1 MLLLAVDSGHA
12 DVAVFL
18 VEHRLQQII
27 HDVITNKLD
36 DFTDLLLRSSRQQMW
51 ELMDKQ
57 IPDISGVIDDCQ
69 FAHGTHGQTCLHY
82 LAMGGQVSLA
92 VRLLRLIKC
101 PEMSPSCI
109 GQVDNCEK
117 TPYWYSVANAHWSL
131 AAVFLIYGANPA
143 EKSPWPGRLGGM
155 VEVRMSDSGDQYT
168 IDLPRLLTAGMFAN
182 AASCSILHAVCAMG
196 ETALVKMLCKERP
209 ELATTLDDDGRSA
222 LFYAAYNGHKDVI
235 QVLVS
240 LDVDWLSIDAAV
252 FSAAALYAL
261 KQARN
266 IGLFTTSKHNLSKKE
281 KTSLFL
287 CEITDQLAYT
297 TRTLAGKEPPLCGK
311 TKEAGLNNADECIA
325 AILQSLGTV
334 KPKSTSESDVLSL
347 AAVVIGSRQFYTSL
361 QSANVLAAQLQTR
374 NIATALTTSTG
385 KTQSK
390 QLKDVTEHSVS
401 LFELALH
408 FLMRRITVQSRNST
422 LSRAMDRETVTL
434 LMSQDNEASGL
445 LATTASSL
453 LTPVMRTLLEVDRTG
468 ACNCDPQSYLRIF
481 SFALKNAPDCATQ
494 LANVIRN
501 RPDSGDRDALA
512 CLALQEAVYH
522 GADAT
527 VQALLKVGQN
537 PTRRIVDV
545 DGALGLAEE
554 LPVRHFRP
562 TWSALHVAIARGHSS
577 LFVTLWNV
585 VENYSSPSVVNG
597 SDMWNELLYMS
608 AAYGNDEVRTCL
620 TGKGCQYTALS
631 NDVDGLL
638 SRKIDT
644 RSMCLTAVKNG
655 HERYAETVFG
665 DVTSH
670 ATALYDDDEQ
680 INIYHYAAYNG
691 LSALTK
697 SLLEQKISG
706 FNRPDEYG
714 VTPVQYAQASGHLDT
729 LRVLLGHA
737 KAAGKSPTLSSWG
750 LYGVLR
756 AMEPDNV
763 SVGHSPTCISCP
775 ELTESAG
782 SFESVAVQYIAHA
795 LAVQR
800 DHMAWV
806 CIQAVQPDLVDKDA
820 TSQTLLHYAAA
831 AGCVNSLTLLLDTA
845 KQQNAL
851 KVCVMEDD
859 AGHTGM
865 FDRGVVTSCE

>member
-1 MLLLAVDSGHA
+1 MLLLAVDSGQA
-12 DVAVFL
+12 DVAMFL
-18 VEHRLQQII
+18 LEHRIQQTI
-27 HDVITNKLD
+27 HDVITNKLN

-51 ELMDKQ
+51 ELMDKL
-57 IPDISGVIDDCQ
+57 IPDISGLIDDCQ
-69 FAHGTHGQTCLHY
+69 FANGTHGQTCVHY
-82 LAMGGQVSLA
+82 LAMGGQVSLV

-101 PEMSPSCI
+101 AEMSPSCI
-109 GQVDNCEK
+109 GQEDHCER

-155 VEVRMSDSGDQYT
+155 VEVRMSDSGDQYKF
-168 IDLPRLLTAGMFAN
+168 DLPRLLTAGMFAN
-182 AASCSILHAVCAMG
+182 AASCSILHAVCATG
-196 ETALVKMLCKERP
+196 DTALVKMLCKERP

-222 LFYAAYNGHKDVI
+222 LFYAAYNGHKDGI

-266 IGLFTTSKHNLSKKE
+266 IGLFITSKHSVLRKE
-281 KTSLFL
+281 KTSD
-287 CEITDQLAYT
+287 ITKLLSYT
-297 TRTLAGKEPPLCGK
+297 TRTVARKEPQFCGESA
-311 TKEAGLNNADECIA
+311 EAGLSNAEECIA
-325 AILQSLGTV
+325 VILQGLGTD
-334 KPKSTSESDVLSL
+334 KPMPTTASDLLSL
-347 AAVVIGSRQFYTSL
+347 AAVVIGSLRLYTSL
-361 QSANVLAAQLQTR
+361 QSVNSLVAVLDTHR
-374 NIATALTTSTG
+374 IATALTIVIDT
-385 KTQSK
+385 TQSRQREEVK
-390 QLKDVTEHSVS
+390 KHSVS
-401 LFELALH
+401 LFQLALH
-408 FLMRRITVQSRNST
+408 FLMRRITVRSRNTT
-422 LSRAMDRETVTL
+422 LNRAMDRETITL
-434 LMSQDNEASGL
+434 LTSLNNVESAL
-445 LATTASSL
+445 LATTTSSL
-453 LTPVMRTLLEVDRTG
+453 LSPVMRTLLEVDPAG
-468 ACNCDPQSYLRIF
+468 AVNCDPQKFLRIF

-494 LANVIRN
+494 LANVLRD

-537 PTRRIVDV
+537 PSRRIVDV
-545 DGALGLAEE
+545 DVALGLAEE

-585 VENYSSPSVVNG
+585 GKNYNSPSVGNG

-620 TGKGCQYTALS
+620 TGKSCQYTALS

-670 ATALYDDDEQ
+670 ATALYDEHEQ
-680 INIYHYAAYNG
+680 TNIYHYAAYNG

-697 SLLEQKISG
+697 SLLENNVPG
-706 FNRPDEYG
+706 FSRVDEYG
-714 VTPVQYAQASGHLDT
+714 VTPVQYAQASGHMDT
-729 LRVLLGHA
+729 LRVLLEHA
-737 KAAGKSPTLSSWG
+737 KAAGTSPTLSHWG

-756 AMEPDNV
+756 AMEHHTV
-763 SVGHSPTCISCP
+763 SVGRIPTCISCS
-775 ELTESAG
+775 ELTWDAS

-806 CIQAVQPDLVDKDA
+806 YIQAVQPDLFEINAK
-820 TSQTLLHYAAA
+820 SQTLLHYAAA
-831 AGCVNSLTLLLDTA
+831 GGCVNSLTLLLDTA
-845 KQQNAL
+845 KQQNARN
-851 KVCVMEDD
+851 VCVMKDD
-859 AGHTGM
+859 AGHTGK
-865 FDRGVVTSCE
+865 FDRGVVTNCE

>member
-51 ELMDKQ
+51 ELMDKL

-69 FAHGTHGQTCLHY
+69 FTHGQHGQTCLHY

-109 GQVDNCEK
+109 GQVDKGEK

-131 AAVFLIYGANPA
+131 AAVFLIYGAHPA

-266 IGLFTTSKHNLSKKE
+266 IGLFTTSKHRKE
-281 KTSLFL
+281 KISD
-287 CEITDQLAYT
+287 ITKLLSYT
-297 TRTLAGKEPPLCGK
+297 TRTLTRKEPQFCGESA
-311 TKEAGLNNADECIA
+311 EAGLSNAEECIA
-325 AILQSLGTV
+325 AILQGLGTD
-334 KPKSTSESDVLSL
+334 KPMPTTVSDLLSL
-347 AAVVIGSRQFYTSL
+347 AAVVIGSHRLYTSL
-361 QSANVLAAQLQTR
+361 DSVKSLVAVIDTHR
-374 NIATALTTSTG
+374 IVTALTIFIDT
-385 KTQSK
+385 TQFT
-390 QLKDVTEHSVS
+390 QREDVKKRSVS
-401 LFELALH
+401 LFVLALH
-408 FLMRRITVQSRNST
+408 FLLRRITVQSRNST
-422 LSRAMDRETVTL
+422 LNRAMDRQTVTL

-453 LTPVMRTLLEVDRTG
+453 LAPVIRTLLEVDTTG
-468 ACNCDPQSYLRIF
+468 AVNCDPQSYLRII

-494 LANVIRN
+494 LANVIRD

-512 CLALQEAVYH
+512 WLALQEAVYH

-537 PTRRIVDV
+537 PSRRIADV

-585 VENYSSPSVVNG
+585 TENYSSPSVVNG

-608 AAYGNDEVRTCL
+608 AAYGNDEVRICL
-620 TGKGCQYTALS
+620 TGNGCQYTALS

-670 ATALYDDDEQ
+670 ATALYDDDGQ
-680 INIYHYAAYNG
+680 TNIYHYAAYNG

-697 SLLEQKISG
+697 SLLEQKIPG
-706 FNRPDEYG
+706 FNRADEYG

-729 LRVLLGHA
+729 LRILLGHA
-737 KAAGKSPTLSSWG
+737 KAAGMNPTLSSWG

-756 AMEPDNV
+756 AMEHHNV
-763 SVGHSPTCISCP
+763 SVGRSATCTSCS

-806 CIQAVQPDLVDKDA
+806 YIQAVQPDLVDKDA

-831 AGCVNSLTLLLDTA
+831 TGCVNSLTLLLDTA

-851 KVCVMEDD
+851 NVCVMENDV
-859 AGHTGM
+859 GHTGT
-865 FDRGVVTSCE
+865 FYRDVVTSCE

>member
-1 MLLLAVDSGHA
+1 MLLLAVDSGQA
-12 DVAVFL
+12 DVAMFL
-18 VEHRLQQII
+18 LEHRIQQTI
-27 HDVITNKLD
+27 HDVITNKLN

-51 ELMDKQ
+51 ELMDKL
-57 IPDISGVIDDCQ
+57 IPDISGLIDDCQ
-69 FAHGTHGQTCLHY
+69 FAHGTHGQTCVHY
-82 LAMGGQVSLA
+82 LAMGGQVSLV

-101 PEMSPSCI
+101 AEMSSSCI
-109 GQVDNCEK
+109 GQEDHCER
-117 TPYWYSVANAHWSL
+117 TPYWHSVANAHWSL

-182 AASCSILHAVCAMG
+182 AASCSILHAVCATG
-196 ETALVKMLCKERP
+196 DTALVKMLCKERP

-297 TRTLAGKEPPLCGK
+297 TRTLAGKEPPFCGK
-311 TKEAGLNNADECIA
+311 TTEAGLNNADECIT

-334 KPKSTSESDVLSL
+334 KPMPTSQSDLLSL
-347 AAVVIGSRQFYTSL
+347 AAVVVGTRRFYTSL
-361 QSANVLAAQLQTR
+361 QSAHVLAAQVQTR
-374 NIATALTTSTG
+374 NIEKTLTTSTG

-390 QLKDVTEHSVS
+390 QHKDATEHSVS
-401 LFELALH
+401 LFQLALH
-408 FLMRRITVQSRNST
+408 FLMRRITVRSRNTT
-422 LSRAMDRETVTL
+422 LNRAMDRETITL
-434 LMSQDNEASGL
+434 LTSVNNVESAL
-445 LATTASSL
+445 LATTTSSL
-453 LTPVMRTLLEVDRTG
+453 LSPVMRTLLEVDTTG
-468 ACNCDPQSYLRIF
+468 AVNCDPQKYLRIF
-481 SFALKNAPDCATQ
+481 SFALKNPPDCATQ
-494 LANVIRN
+494 LANVLRD

-537 PTRRIVDV
+537 PSRRIVDV
-545 DGALGLAEE
+545 DVALGLAEE

-585 VENYSSPSVVNG
+585 VKSYSSPSVVNG

-670 ATALYDDDEQ
+670 ATALYDEHEQ
-680 INIYHYAAYNG
+680 TNIYHYAAYNG

-697 SLLEQKISG
+697 SLLEQKIPG
-706 FNRPDEYG
+706 FNRADEYG
-714 VTPVQYAQASGHLDT
+714 VTPVQYAQASGHMDT
-729 LRVLLGHA
+729 LRVLLEHA
-737 KAAGKSPTLSSWG
+737 KAAGTSPTLSPWG
-750 LYGVLR
+750 LYGALR
-756 AMEPDNV
+756 FMEHHHMP
-763 SVGHSPTCISCP
+763 VGHTPTRVSTA
-775 ELTESAG
+775 ELTQNAS

-806 CIQAVQPDLVDKDA
+806 YIQAVQPDLVDKNA
-820 TSQTLLHYAAA
+820 KSQTLLHYAAA
-831 AGCVNSLTLLLDTA
+831 GGCVNSVTLLLDTT

-851 KVCVMEDD
+851 NVCVTEDD
-859 AGHTGM
+859 AGHTGK
-865 FDRGVVTSCE
+865 FDRGRDKFGS